1 MFSTFVI
8 FVKISKYSF
17 DFSITSKYCILY
29 LLDSYI
35 FIFILSIKKID
46 IQNIPYKIY
55 IEIQNR
61 LLNTRIY
68 TPTDQNM
75 SITKRIQKELSE
87 LVKDPPSNCSAG
99 PHSDDIMK
107 WRATITGPEGTPY
120 HGGIFFLDIEFP
132 IDYPFKPPHVKFIT
146 PILHPNVNSSGGICI
161 DILKDRWSPA
171 LTVSKLLLSLS
182 SLMHEPNPDDPLVP
196 ELANLYK
203 TNRAAYMAKVSAHT
217 LKHAS

>member
-1 MFSTFVI
+1 MF
-8 FVKISKYSF
+8 
-17 DFSITSKYCILY
+17 ILY
-29 LLDSYI
+29 LYFYFL
-35 FIFILSIKKID
+35 FCLSRKLIYKIC
-46 IQNIPYKIY
+46 NVIY

-61 LLNTRIY
+61 LLNTHTY
-68 TPTDQNM
+68 TYKDANM

>member
-1 MFSTFVI
+1 MF
-8 FVKISKYSF
+8 
-17 DFSITSKYCILY
+17 ILY
-29 LLDSYI
+29 LYLYLY
-35 FIFILSIKKID
+35 FYFLFCLSRKLIYKIC
-46 IQNIPYKIY
+46 NVIY

-61 LLNTRIY
+61 LLNTHTY
-68 TPTDQNM
+68 TPTDANM

>member
-1 MFSTFVI
+1 MF
-8 FVKISKYSF
+8 
-17 DFSITSKYCILY
+17 ILY
-29 LLDSYI
+29 LYFYFL
-35 FIFILSIKKID
+35 FCLSRKLIYKIC
-46 IQNIPYKIY
+46 NVIY

-61 LLNTRIY
+61 LLNRHVHTHIR
-68 TPTDQNM
+68 NM
-75 SITKRIQKELSE
+75 SITKRIQKELTD
-87 LVKDPPSNCSAG
+87 LAKDPPSNCSAG

-146 PILHPNVNSSGGICI
+146 PILHPNINSSGGICI
-161 DILKDRWSPA
+161 DILKDKWSPA

-196 ELANLYK
+196 DLANLYK
-203 TNRAAYMAKVSAHT
+203 TNRPVYLAKVSAHT
-217 LKHAS
+217 IKHAS